1 MKKLTVDIG
10 KGGKWELNVSPSK
23 SQIQSELQPGETKTF
38 EVIVGGKYW
47 KLDITK
53 VERETPGGGMKK
65 TKIKSRKKNRSKNTS
80 IRKTLR
86 KNKRV
91 KNS

>member
-10 KGGKWELNVSPSK
+10 KGGKWELNVSPPE
-23 SQIQSELQPGETKTF
+23 SQIQSELRPGETKTF
-38 EVIVGGKYW
+38 NIIVGGKHW

-53 VERETPGGGMKK
+53 EPGTHVGGMKK
-65 TKIKSRKKNRSKNTS
+65 TKRKSRKPKRSKNTS

>member
-10 KGGKWELNVSPSK
+10 KGGKWELNVSPQK
-23 SQIQSELQPGETKTF
+23 SQIQSEFKTGVSKTF
-38 EVIVGGKYW
+38 EVLVGDKYW

-53 VERETPGGGMKK
+53 VERETSGGGMKK
-65 TKIKSRKKNRSKNTS
+65 TKRKSRKPKRS